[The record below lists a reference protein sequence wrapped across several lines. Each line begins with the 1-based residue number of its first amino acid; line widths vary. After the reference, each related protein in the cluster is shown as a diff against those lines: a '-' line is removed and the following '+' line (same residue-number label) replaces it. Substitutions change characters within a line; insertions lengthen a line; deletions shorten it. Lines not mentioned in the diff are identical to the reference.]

1 MKGTYIGAIKPL
13 SLFFV
18 KLGGSFS
25 LITHNTNMSN
35 VQTKH
40 SSVGFF
46 LVEPTTYLMGVLYLQ
61 LITFLMVRDIPV
73 DGEPPVVLSWISR
86 SSSSLLLVIIYI
98 GVRCTCVCSW
108 DVSNGT
114 YI

>member
-1 MKGTYIGAIKPL
+1 
-13 SLFFV
+13 
-18 KLGGSFS
+18 
-25 LITHNTNMSN
+25 
-35 VQTKH
+35 
-40 SSVGFF
+40 
-46 LVEPTTYLMGVLYLQ
+46 MGVLYLQ

-86 SSSSLLLVIIYI
+86 LSSSLLLVIIYI
-98 GVRCTCVCSW
+98 GVRCTFVCSW

>member
-46 LVEPTTYLMGVLYLQ
+46 FGRTYHLFDGGFVFTTNYFFNGKRY
-61 LITFLMVRDIPV
+61 
-73 DGEPPVVLSWISR
+73 
-86 SSSSLLLVIIYI
+86 
-98 GVRCTCVCSW
+98 TC
-108 DVSNGT
+108 
-114 YI
+114 